1 MKNKLLF
8 AILFITITLSQIQAQ
23 RNEPKYGFR
32 FGANYSEILLSED
45 IPNDTSEPR
54 LGAVVGFFVEYPI
67 SYLLKIQPELQY
79 VAQGN
84 QDPEARLNY
93 LQMPIF
99 VKFDLSEIFHIHLG
113 PQVGF
118 KVWEWERNDNY
129 NTFEFSAIGGIGVN
143 IANNF
148 IADLRYS
155 YGFTDVF
162 ENSEDS
168 LLNIVKGNNMY
179 FQFTLGYKL

>member
-8 AILFITITLSQIQAQ
+8 AILFITTTLFQIHAQ
-23 RNEPKYGFR
+23 SNEAKYGFR
-32 FGANYSEILLSED
+32 AGANYSEILLSED

-67 SYLLKIQPELQY
+67 SDLLTIQPELQY

-84 QDPEARLNY
+84 QEPEARLNY
-93 LQMPIF
+93 LQMPVF
-99 VKFDLSEIFHIHLG
+99 LKFNLTEMFHIHIG

-118 KVWEWERNDNY
+118 KVWEWERSDNY
-129 NTFEFSAIGGIGVN
+129 NTFEFSAIGGIGLN
-143 IANNF
+143 ITRNF

-162 ENSEDS
+162 ENPEDS
-168 LLNIVKGNNMY
+168 LVDFPKGNNTY
-179 FQFTLGYKL
+179 VQFTLGYKL